1 MDFCF
6 LSWGCRCD
14 DEDEE
19 LLIGEADRLLVR
31 RGLVLTGMGAV
42 GVGTILDL
50 DAGGS
55 LLVTE
60 LLGILLL
67 VLFSGEEVRMRSMDA
82 DLDFREG
89 PSMVG
94 GFSVF
99 LVEVGEDV
107 LMESAWGGTMR
118 GISVDDVLR
127 CLNFSLAKAV
137 AIGVTG
143 DAITDLLA
151 GARGI
156 CEL

>member
-1 MDFCF
+1 M
-6 LSWGCRCD
+6 
-14 DEDEE
+14 
-19 LLIGEADRLLVR
+19 
-31 RGLVLTGMGAV
+31 TGAGAV
-42 GVGTILDL
+42 GVRTIFDL

-55 LLVTE
+55 LLVME

-67 VLFSGEEVRMRSMDA
+67 ALLSGDEERMRSMDE
-82 DLDFREG
+82 DLNFRDDL
-89 PSMVG
+89 SIVG
-94 GFSVF
+94 GLSVF

-107 LMESAWGGTMR
+107 LMESACGGTMR

-127 CLNFSLAKAV
+127 CLNFSLAKTV

-143 DAITDLLA
+143 DATTDLLA